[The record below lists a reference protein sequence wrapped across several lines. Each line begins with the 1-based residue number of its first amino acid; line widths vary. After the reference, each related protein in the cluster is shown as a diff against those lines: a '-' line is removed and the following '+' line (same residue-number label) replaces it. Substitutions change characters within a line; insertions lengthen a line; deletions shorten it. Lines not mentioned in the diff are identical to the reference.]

1 MTEDFIKDT
10 FRSREHLVEG
20 AQAGLADAARSRVV
34 RRRRASWVAAGGL
47 TLAVLLGATVT
58 VAATRPD
65 GVAGPA
71 GPSAAP
77 TTPTTTQSPPGPA
90 AAGWRLESSLGA
102 QIEVPAGWA
111 TNDYGCNQTDKPSV
125 VRGQGAVRDCFTPEP
140 STKELAILGHGA
152 MPDFYPGALIAVDQI
167 TVDGVPAVRR
177 PAYRYD
183 DGRYLGWVTVESRD
197 VHVIVRTLD
206 EATATHILGSF
217 RLVDPDH
224 LGCPAVLP
232 EVQPQG
238 PAAPGR
244 PDAISVCDYI
254 SADRRLKASAEL
266 TGDEA
271 AALASHLAAAPAGRS
286 PDLPPD
292 QCGDRT
298 PAKPDVVLLL
308 REGGSVH
315 RIWVT
320 FTRCTGRGLT
330 DGTAHW
336 HLPDTLIHEIMR
348 PLQVGY
354 GFSSTQTK

>member
-20 AQAGLADAARSRVV
+20 AQAGLANAARSRAV
-34 RRRRASWVAAGGL
+34 RRRRASWVAAGSL
-47 TLAVLLGATVT
+47 TLTVLLGATLAA
-58 VAATRPD
+58 VAVGRPD
-65 GVAGPA
+65 GVAGP
-71 GPSAAP
+71 PVVPAAP
-77 TTPTTTQSPPGPA
+77 TTQPPPGA
-90 AAGWRLESSLGA
+90 ASDGWRLESSRGA
-102 QIEVPAGWA
+102 QIEVPTNWA

-140 STKELAILGHGA
+140 STKELAILGSGP
-152 MPDFYPGALIAVDQI
+152 MPDFYPGVLLAVDQI

-197 VHVIVRTLD
+197 VHLIVRTLD

-232 EVQPQG
+232 DMAPQG
-238 PAAPGR
+238 TTAPGR

-254 SADRRLKASAEL
+254 SADHRLEASAEV
-266 TGDEA
+266 TGDRA
-271 AALASHLAAAPAGRS
+271 TALAAQLAAAPAGRN

-292 QCGDRT
+292 LCGDRA
-298 PAKPDVVLLL
+298 PAKADVVLLL
-308 REGGSVH
+308 RSGGSLH

-330 DGTAHW
+330 DGVDEWQLSDA
-336 HLPDTLIHEIMR
+336 LIHEIMR

-354 GFSSTQTK
+354 GFPSTQTK